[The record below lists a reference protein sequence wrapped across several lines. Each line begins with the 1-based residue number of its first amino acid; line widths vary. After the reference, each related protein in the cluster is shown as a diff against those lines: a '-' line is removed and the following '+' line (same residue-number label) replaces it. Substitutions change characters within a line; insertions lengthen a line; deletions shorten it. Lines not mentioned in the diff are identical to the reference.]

1 MRKTRSLDAA
11 YFEGLYQADPDPW
24 KFETSAYEAQ
34 KYTATVA
41 AIAQE
46 PVERGFEMGC
56 SIGVLTERLAPLC
69 ARLVATELSQ
79 RALDLARRRCAG
91 QPHIDFVLA
100 KTMTDG
106 IDGTFDLMLLSE
118 VVYYWDDR
126 DMADVATAISAHLGV
141 GGRLVLV
148 HWLGETDYP
157 RSADDAVEALFRL
170 LSEDVVIAAQAR
182 TDAYRM
188 DIWRRRARPS

>member
-11 YFEGLYQADPDPW
+11 YFEGLYAADPDPW
-24 KFETSAYEAQ
+24 KFETSPYEAQ
-34 KYTATVA
+34 KYAVTVA
-41 AIAQE
+41 TIGQE

-56 SIGVLTERLAPLC
+56 SIGVLTEQLAPLC
-69 ARLVATELSQ
+69 GRLVATELSQ
-79 RALDLARRRCAG
+79 RALEMARRRCAG
-91 QPHIDFVLA
+91 HPHIDFVLA

-106 IDGTFDLMLLSE
+106 IDGVFDMMLLSE

-126 DMADVATAISAHLGV
+126 DMADVAAAISAHLGV

-157 RSADDAVEALFRL
+157 RSADDAVDALFRQ
-170 LSEDVVIAAQAR
+170 LSEDVLITLEQR
-182 TDAYRM
+182 TDDYRL
-188 DIWRRRARPS
+188 DIWRRRGEA